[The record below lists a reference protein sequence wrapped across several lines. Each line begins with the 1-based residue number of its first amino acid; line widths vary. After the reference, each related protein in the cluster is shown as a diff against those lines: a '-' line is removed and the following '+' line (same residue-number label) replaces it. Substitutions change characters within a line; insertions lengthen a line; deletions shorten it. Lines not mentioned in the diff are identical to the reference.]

1 MMAAWKRLMARFDA
15 LAPRERVLV
24 SLAVWGATVA
34 LVWAVFVDPAALQR
48 QGAARTMWEH
58 YLH

>member
-24 SLAVWGATVA
+24 SLAVSSAAEASRSFWVPCA
-34 LVWAVFVDPAALQR
+34 VWSIRNMLKPA
-48 QGAARTMWEH
+48 
-58 YLH
+58 